1 MVEWNEQCVIQA
13 PIERIWSL
21 FSDEQLLN
29 ILPNLIKHELLT
41 GRFDQV
47 GSTYAQETRIKGR
60 SVAYVMKIT
69 AYSDLPD
76 YKQKEL
82 FFVPAGL
89 FNITLHFELK
99 KLSDSQNLFVYR
111 GSTRGAHVFGRA
123 LLKLDSQNSSEQE
136 VKDLMERVKRVAE
149 S

>member
-13 PIERIWSL
+13 PIERVWSL
-21 FSDEQLLN
+21 FSDEQLPI
-29 ILPNLIKHELLT
+29 ILPNLIKHDLLT

-69 AYSDLPD
+69 AYCDLPD

-89 FNITLHFELK
+89 FNVRLHFELN
-99 KLSDSQNLFVYR
+99 KLNDSQTLFVYR
-111 GSTRGAHVFGRA
+111 GSTRGAHILGRT
-123 LLKLDSQNSSEQE
+123 LLKLDAQNSSKQE
-136 VKDLMERVKRVAE
+136 VKNLMERVKRVAE